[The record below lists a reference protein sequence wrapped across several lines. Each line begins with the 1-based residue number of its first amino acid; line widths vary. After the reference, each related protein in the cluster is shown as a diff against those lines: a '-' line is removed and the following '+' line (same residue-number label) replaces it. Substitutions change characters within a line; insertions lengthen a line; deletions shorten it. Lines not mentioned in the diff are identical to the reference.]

1 MLQSKTYKIKSCD
14 DEELGIKRDS
24 LLEFKLDYDDEKE
37 MKALFF
43 FINGIRATDY
53 ASYEAHLAEF
63 IVKTNENSVNVR

>member
-43 FINGIRATDY
+43 FII
-53 ASYEAHLAEF
+53 
-63 IVKTNENSVNVR
+63 